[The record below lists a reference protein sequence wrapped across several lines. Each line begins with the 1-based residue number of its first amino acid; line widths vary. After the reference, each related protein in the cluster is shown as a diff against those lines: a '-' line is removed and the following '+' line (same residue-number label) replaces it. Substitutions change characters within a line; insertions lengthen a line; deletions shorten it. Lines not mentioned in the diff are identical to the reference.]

1 MPGMHDAFFRSRSAV
16 GPIASPAPSG
26 PARRAVLACCL
37 ATLTAAV
44 GCGRAQLGQ
53 TIRLRVAG
61 AQIPVELVSYWLSE
75 ARSPGFDVTPVAPV
89 YLSQNGYQALRR
101 GECDIACTDRP
112 PSELEVKDFGEARLV
127 GYRVAYYGFGLY
139 VNLDNP
145 VDAIFAGHL
154 KLAMQKRIADW
165 KQLGG
170 REVPVTI
177 YGPQKGTRGGQLLAQ
192 QARIWFSEPTWVA
205 LDTPEQIVQKV
216 AEDPGALGF
225 APIGYD
231 GDVRYLGLKM
241 ERHGTP
247 ALPSLEEIESGEY
260 GYAKMIYVYAHEPP
274 GRAAQAAIDHL
285 LSERGARFIRKT
297 DLWPVGPERAR
308 VTR

>member
-1 MPGMHDAFFRSRSAV
+1 MWNDRYSRTL
-16 GPIASPAPSG
+16 
-26 PARRAVLACCL
+26 RRGACC
-37 ATLTAAV
+37 ATLVACLFASA

-61 AQIPVELVSYWLSE
+61 AQIPVELVSYWLSQ

-89 YLSQNGYQALRR
+89 YLSQNGYQALRAAD
-101 GECDIACTDRP
+101 CDIACTDRP
-112 PSELEVKDFGEARLV
+112 PSELEREDFARTGV
-127 GYRVAYYGFGLY
+127 IGYRIAYYGFGLY

-145 VDAIFAGHL
+145 VDSIYAGHL

-170 REVPVTI
+170 REVPLTI

-205 LDTPEQIVQKV
+205 LDTPELIVQKV
-216 AEDPGALGF
+216 AQDAGGLGF

-231 GDVRYLGLKM
+231 GDVRYLGLRM

-247 ALPSLEEIESGEY
+247 AFPSLDEIESGEY
-260 GYAKMIYVYAHEPP
+260 GYAKVIYVYAVDPP
-274 GRAAQAAIDHL
+274 GRAARAAIDYL
-285 LSERGARFIRKT
+285 LSERCTRFIRKT
-297 DLWPVGPERAR
+297 DLWPIDSERAR
-308 VTR
+308 VTP